1 MQELYR
7 LGARRLAVFDLLP
20 AGCLPSQRA
29 AMADG
34 ECHADGN
41 SLSAMFNAVLR
52 TEIGKAVVA
61 SMPCLKYSINGL
73 YNAYSDMIANPAL
86 AGLREVKRGCCGGGK
101 FNGEVDCTVASNLCD
116 DRDEY
121 LFWDKVHATQAAYRW
136 SVLTLFNATT
146 KNAEPINLAQLM
158 QEPLCTASAPYSSSI

>member
-1 MQELYR
+1 MLCYLYTIN
-7 LGARRLAVFDLLP
+7 LLVNFY
-20 AGCLPSQRA
+20 ALEKLQIKRTGILIKK
-29 AMADG
+29 
-34 ECHADGN
+34 
-41 SLSAMFNAVLR
+41 SLLKEKRIWNCNCNHTKDKDNGVLLLV
-52 TEIGKAVVA
+52 ESWWLDWSYIW
-61 SMPCLKYSINGL
+61 S
-73 YNAYSDMIANPAL
+73 
-86 AGLREVKRGCCGGGK
+86 GLREVKRGCCGGGK